1 MVYTQ
6 LPRPFNV
13 LFEILFVFSFKFLGI
28 AIEGK
33 NASGCAEF
41 ISSDKYDFLDMG
53 SSLDGQLSSVRTFCV
68 ILCVKH
74 C

>member
-13 LFEILFVFSFKFLGI
+13 LSEILFIFSFKFLGI

-41 ISSDKYDFLDMG
+41 ISSDKYDSMPSLSLDMG
-53 SSLDGQLSSVRTFCV
+53 SSLDGQLLSV
-68 ILCVKH
+68 
-74 C
+74 